1 MHFARP
7 FCLQNAGGQQY
18 TQASVLIEMD
28 NTDGRFPVDAAT
40 ITLGRTVGLKK
51 DEYFSNRYPLCQRS
65 GGGACLP
72 HFCHTAAPP
81 SSKPT
86 KKADIINML
95 ESAGFSRSNP
105 YYIVAQGKVEELMKM
120 TAK

>member
-1 MHFARP
+1 M
-7 FCLQNAGGQQY
+7 
-18 TQASVLIEMD
+18 IEMD
-28 NTDGRFPVDAAT
+28 NSDGRFPVDSAT
-40 ITLGRTVGLKK
+40 IVLGRTVGLKK
-51 DEYFSNRYPLCQRS
+51 DEYFAN
-65 GGGACLP
+65 
-72 HFCHTAAPP
+72 
-81 SSKPT
+81 SKPT